1 MLEDVRQIA
10 IQSWARQELPLQALV
25 SIFKIDDLKQME
37 EKLIMFSKNA
47 EELRTQNAMAIDE
60 NKANLEQK
68 TAQLKAQIDM
78 EIEQFKQQAEQARL
92 ELDKAM
98 FEFEQQKFTVEQQ
111 YKERELQIK
120 SNLDI
125 LKVSSEND
133 IESAYLEE
141 EGRNNRVMEILKS
154 YELKINSIL
163 QQLGI
168 EANEIQSVRKTKVDL
183 DKNMRNKNNIKD
195 N

>member
-1 MLEDVRQIA
+1 
-10 IQSWARQELPLQALV
+10 
-25 SIFKIDDLKQME
+25 
-37 EKLIMFSKNA
+37 
-47 EELRTQNAMAIDE
+47 
-60 NKANLEQK
+60 
-68 TAQLKAQIDM
+68 M

-120 SNLDI
+120 SNIDI

-168 EANEIQSVRKTKVDL
+168 EANEIQSIRKTKVDL